1 MKLQNLTIIFII
13 IILPIVLVLS
23 AYIGYEV
30 KTINKQ
36 NMYNTGVNTAVH
48 DAVFAYEMNSKNDAY
63 SNNAENKRSNIKA
76 SVKTFENSL
85 SNACNLGLY
94 NNDAIEEYI
103 PAMLFGMYDGFYM
116 YSPSNTENG
125 YKHNLRN
132 YVYYSEQ
139 INKNDYYDIVIR
151 YTLDNYVAVTG
162 IIGGK
167 YITKAGYLINLEKCN
182 DADYDYELKSVESQ
196 LGEATL
202 GEAFAYNDG
211 IIKKEETLSYISLD
225 DNQQLLS
232 TSHKEET
239 ARQYYKE
246 AIPFSMWFKTY
257 VSNKVNKDE
266 LKIGNDNDPENPNS
280 KFTQHKQEI
289 IKNKIENTLNSSIT
303 AYANKTRNN
312 YKMPKFN
319 EDEWEK
325 IYNNISVIALVQGMN
340 LGFKTYNSYCI
351 INSTNNSEYVNPNLL
366 YFTDGNSYH
375 DIRCEEIN
383 NNNDTIGYKMGSFE
397 KIKYDKTNTEN
408 QTTETKYYYQH
419 NELGCYKCINGSEKS
434 EKNIYNYMETAD
446 RNKKSSYYTSLARER
461 YATPKLLNS
470 TNDVDVQY
478 VTVTYKYGAKIM
490 TKTVK
495 KGTSIQLKSA
505 SDIKKDDLEV
515 PTNKTFAGWID
526 ENKNEYAAG
535 ANITVIKDLV
545 LEPNFIS
552 NKYTIT
558 YKINGNTVGI
568 YEGSIG
574 ETIYLWSKDKAGLQI
589 ETYMKFNGWKD
600 QYGATYGVDIPY
612 NINKN
617 LILVPIVTDTRYKVT
632 YKKINGS
639 DYGIDHVMKENA
651 GNYKTKDF
659 PEISIEE
666 GKKLVWKD
674 RNGNEYDENST
685 IDGLN
690 GDIVLQL
697 TKKNKEY
704 EVVFIDGNNERTE
717 KVNYGEKVNEPYNFR
732 NENGYYNVYGWKDQ
746 NGDWYN
752 FEEKV
757 TRNMTLTIQREEFKD
772 QLYVIKNDTQI
783 DWNTGSH
790 ATRNDFIGSD
800 FNTSLESANIK
811 INSEIIDNV
820 NKITIDGQEVQKQQE
835 IVIDNNEKQEKT
847 VAVEIELKFNNYINV
862 KKLNIIFSYK
872 KPYATGVSIN
882 GQIITVSGSFDYVSM
897 TMSNG
902 MFFQALGRTFNLN
915 MIGKGTK
922 TLRVTYRNGLTSEY
936 TFTIY
941 KRLFKDEYYT
951 SGLTQTK

>member
-139 INKNDYYDIVIR
+139 IKKNDNYDIVIR

-162 IIGGK
+162 IINGK

-182 DADYDYELKSVESQ
+182 DAYDYELKSVESQ

-246 AIPFSMWFKTY
+246 AIPFSMWFKKY
-257 VSNKVNKDE
+257 VSDSVNKDE
-266 LKIGNDNDPENPNS
+266 LKIVLDNDPENPNS
-280 KFTQHKQEI
+280 KFTKHKQEI

-383 NNNDTIGYKMGSFE
+383 NNNDTIGYKIGSFE

-446 RNKKSSYYTSLARER
+446 INKKSSYYTSLARER

-478 VTVTYKYGAKIM
+478 VTITYKYGAKIM
-490 TKTVK
+490 TETVK
-495 KGTSIQLKSA
+495 KGTSIQLKIA
-505 SDIKKDDLEV
+505 SDIPDLEV
-515 PTNKTFAGWID
+515 PSNKTFAGWID
-526 ENKNEYAAG
+526 ENNNTYSG
-535 ANITVIKDLV
+535 NITPIEDLV

-552 NKYTIT
+552 DKYTIT
-558 YKINGNTVGI
+558 YKINGNNVGT

-574 ETIYLWSKDKAGLQI
+574 ETIYLWSKEKAGLHI
-589 ETYMKFNGWKD
+589 ETYMKFDGWKD
-600 QYGATYGVDIPY
+600 QDGIRYGVDIPH

-617 LILVPIVTDTRYKVT
+617 LILVPIVIDTRYKVT
-632 YKKINGS
+632 YINGR
-639 DYGIDHVMKENA
+639 DHSIEYVMKENA
-651 GNYKTKDF
+651 GNYKTKTF
-659 PEISIEE
+659 PKISIEE

-674 RNGNEYDENST
+674 KNGNEYGENST

-732 NENGYYNVYGWKDQ
+732 NEDGYYNVYGWKDQ

-772 QLYVIKNDTQI
+772 QLYVIKNETQI

-790 ATRNDFIGSD
+790 AARDDFRGSN
-800 FNTSLESANIK
+800 FYTSTEYLK
-811 INSEIIDNV
+811 IAINASIIENV

-835 IVIDNNEKQEKT
+835 IVINNNEKQEKT

-862 KKLNIIFSYK
+862 KKLNIIFSYE
-872 KPYATGVSIN
+872 KPYATGISISGHTLTVSGNFDSVALQNKPPN
-882 GQIITVSGSFDYVSM
+882 GIYFVSLGRSFTISGTGQKNITVS
-897 TMSNG
+897 
-902 MFFQALGRTFNLN
+902 
-915 MIGKGTK
+915 
-922 TLRVTYRNGLTSEY
+922 YRNGLTSTY

-941 KRLFKDEYYT
+941 KKWFTDGYYT

>member
-139 INKNDYYDIVIR
+139 IKKNDHYDIVIR

-162 IIGGK
+162 IIDGK

-182 DADYDYELKSVESQ
+182 DAYDYELKSVESQ

-202 GEAFAYNDG
+202 SEAFAYNG
-211 IIKKEETLSYISLD
+211 GTIKKEETLSYISLD

-246 AIPFSMWFKTY
+246 AIPFSMWFKKY
-257 VSNKVNKDE
+257 VSDSVNKDE
-266 LKIGNDNDPENPNS
+266 LKIGLDNDPENPNS
-280 KFTQHKQEI
+280 KFTKHKQEI

-312 YKMPKFN
+312 YKMPKFK

-383 NNNDTIGYKMGSFE
+383 NNNDTIGYKIGSFE
-397 KIKYDKTNTEN
+397 KIKYNKTNTEN

-446 RNKKSSYYTSLARER
+446 KNKKSSYYTSLARER

-505 SDIKKDDLEV
+505 SDIPDLEV

-526 ENKNEYAAG
+526 ENKSEYAAG
-535 ANITVIKDLV
+535 ANITVIADLV

-574 ETIYLWSKDKAGLQI
+574 ETIYLWSKDKAGLKI
-589 ETYMKFNGWKD
+589 ETYMKFDGWKD
-600 QYGATYGVDIPY
+600 QDGIRYGVDIPH

-617 LILVPIVTDTRYKVT
+617 LILVPIVIDTRYKVT
-632 YKKINGS
+632 YINES
-639 DYGIDHVMKENA
+639 DHSIDYVMKENA
-651 GNYKTKDF
+651 GNYKTKAF

-674 RNGNEYDENST
+674 RNGNEYGENST

-732 NENGYYNVYGWKDQ
+732 NEDGYYNVYGWKDQ

-757 TRNMTLTIQREEFKD
+757 TRNMTLTIQREKIKD
-772 QLYVIKNDTQI
+772 QLYVGNETYWT
-783 DWNTGSH
+783 DWTDGSGAKH
-790 ATRNDFIGSD
+790 DNFRGEDYYTHYD
-800 FNTSLESANIK
+800 SLKIK

-835 IVIDNNEKQEKT
+835 IVINNNEKQEKT

-862 KKLNIIFSYK
+862 KKLNIVFDYR
-872 KPYATGVSIN
+872 KPYATGISISGHTLTVSGDFDFVALQNKPPN
-882 GQIITVSGSFDYVSM
+882 GIYFVSSGRSFTISGTGQKNITVS
-897 TMSNG
+897 
-902 MFFQALGRTFNLN
+902 
-915 MIGKGTK
+915 
-922 TLRVTYRNGLTSEY
+922 YRNGLTSTY

-941 KRLFKDEYYT
+941 KRWFKDEYYT